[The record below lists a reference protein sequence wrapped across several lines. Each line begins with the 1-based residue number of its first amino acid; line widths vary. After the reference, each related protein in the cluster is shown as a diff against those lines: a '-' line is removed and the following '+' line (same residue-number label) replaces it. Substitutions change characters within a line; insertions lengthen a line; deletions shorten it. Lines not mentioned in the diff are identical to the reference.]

1 MKVVVDQSKT
11 KAQIKLKGKPGQD
24 GRQAPPRQWLL
35 TIPCWRVPKNSS
47 RMRSMKS
54 KEVGRG
60 VPRRKLFHLSSRAQV
75 VTRAPLPLMNSGNA
89 VPMAHGKESLFQGRL
104 KWPLSLGRYGH
115 GKSTGVDGQGTRQF
129 VSHPLGGI
137 SWPSS
142 PFTGSTTKC
151 KSRFAHGLAKQGAV
165 AQSLCERVCNHQIAW
180 HPKGGDT

>member
-1 MKVVVDQSKT
+1 
-11 KAQIKLKGKPGQD
+11 
-24 GRQAPPRQWLL
+24 
-35 TIPCWRVPKNSS
+35 
-47 RMRSMKS
+47 MKS

-129 VSHPLGGI
+129 VSQKERKKERHKERQTERDLL
-137 SWPSS
+137 S
-142 PFTGSTTKC
+142 F
-151 KSRFAHGLAKQGAV
+151 KS
-165 AQSLCERVCNHQIAW
+165 
-180 HPKGGDT
+180 